1 MQAHFGQAQP
11 HHRGVVHRDL
21 ATVLREQGQRPGAS
35 DVCIEHRDRLAPH
48 LRLRRVDLAQIQNV
62 PLHHPP
68 AVETLVLD
76 DAPIE
81 VRLAVLPSFDSSQEH
96 DDAC

>member
-1 MQAHFGQAQP
+1 LILTDEIYRAEVARIRQIVIRETG
-11 HHRGVVHRDL
+11 RDI
-21 ATVLREQGQRPGAS
+21 P
-35 DVCIEHRDRLAPH
+35 RDP
-48 LRLRRVDLAQIQNV
+48 RVAQIQNV

-81 VRLAVLPSFDSSQEH
+81 VGLAVLPSLDSSQEH
-96 DDAC
+96 DNAR